1 MKRKCVLFMHLSLDG
16 YATDLKD
23 ALDWIP
29 YDDELEKY
37 AEEVIAEVGTPVY
50 GRKTYELM
58 KSFWP
63 DLLKDP
69 SASKHDRDHAR
80 WIENV
85 QKIVLSKT
93 LKDPDWNNTR
103 VISDHIVDEITD
115 LKEQEG
121 QDLVIF
127 GSPTAAKSLLKLG
140 LIDELLLTIC
150 PTILGE
156 GKSIF
161 EDGNQRIQ
169 LRLLKSRTFAS
180 GVISARYEIVK

>member
-69 SASKHDRDHAR
+69 SASKHDRDHRAKR
-80 WIENV
+80 GSHENR
-85 QKIVLSKT
+85 S
-93 LKDPDWNNTR
+93 N
-103 VISDHIVDEITD
+103 
-115 LKEQEG
+115 
-121 QDLVIF
+121 
-127 GSPTAAKSLLKLG
+127 A
-140 LIDELLLTIC
+140 
-150 PTILGE
+150 
-156 GKSIF
+156 
-161 EDGNQRIQ
+161 
-169 LRLLKSRTFAS
+169 
-180 GVISARYEIVK
+180 